1 MRYSVLPN
9 PQRTQVSPMTT
20 RPSRLCIVGRL
31 GGQGVFLTLERSNRE
46 TARPVQNPSRSTS
59 PARGT
64 GGRGPPHPPRA
75 FSRSS
80 GRTRAFWRLTGQ
92 RPPARFCGSPENTA
106 GQDAETCGER
116 KAGDCGGVA
125 AAAEQ
130 KGRPP
135 PGREFLN
142 PYDQKAP
149 SPAVLRCRA
158 LGVTP
163 HPLGGVEARARFG
176 ILAREPAGNLD
187 RIDTDSSR
195 GHAASAASP

>member
-1 MRYSVLPN
+1 MLVYFAHPSDLHAYALLNVEGAPRRRSRVFWPWSDPTAKPPDPYG
-9 PQRTQVSPMTT
+9 T
-20 RPSRLCIVGRL
+20 RAAAPSRHAVP
-31 GGQGVFLTLERSNRE
+31 GGGV
-46 TARPVQNPSRSTS
+46 
-59 PARGT
+59 
-64 GGRGPPHPPRA
+64 PPHPPRA

-116 KAGDCGGVA
+116 KAGDCGGVT